1 MPTFIE
7 SSKGNWAPI
16 AGDNPTAE
24 QIGVG
29 CLQRIAAATEAM
41 AQNYKNLQNERDRYE
56 KWYRDELKTTARL
69 QKSNAALRGHI
80 KRLKNK
86 AI

>member
-29 CLQRIAAATEAM
+29 CLQRIAAATELM
-41 AQNYKNLQNERDRYE
+41 AQNYKSLQNERERYE
-56 KWYRDELKTTARL
+56 RLYQEELKRNARL
-69 QKSNAALRGHI
+69 HKSNAALRGHI